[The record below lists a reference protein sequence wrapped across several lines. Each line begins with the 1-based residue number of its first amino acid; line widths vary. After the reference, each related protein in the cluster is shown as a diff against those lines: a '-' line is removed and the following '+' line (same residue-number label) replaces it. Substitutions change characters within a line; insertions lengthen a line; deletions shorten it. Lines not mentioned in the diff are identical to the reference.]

1 MSFSESVVAK
11 KTDDFAENLLF
22 FSFVYFLCVGIPI
35 LKTVLSHAH
44 KWVISDIIL

>member
-22 FSFVYFLCVGIPI
+22 FRSFISFVLEFRF
-35 LKTVLSHAH
+35 
-44 KWVISDIIL
+44 